1 MKGGA
6 TMNVTDVMQRIGEI
20 FKPYF
25 QQMEKEEFVFA
36 ENGRERLR
44 FEMYRTKGDTPFPLK
59 KAGFMI
65 LDYGLVWNKDNKTA
79 LDEDELV
86 AGSFITNDNLP
97 LPILALEA
105 SMHLNKYDHLN
116 IDLFPVSKD
125 QRYRDIFCTP
135 VQAIRKKYEN
145 LPGVPPGAITPNLP
159 QGFTSGGMMSG
170 DFDISFRAKTLPWW
184 FEYVEL
190 YKSFL
195 DTRDSYPILKDPAII
210 KEGRETRE
218 LFLSNFRKATPK
230 ILADIPNLNNEE
242 RGKKLGEIL
251 F

>member
-1 MKGGA
+1 
-6 TMNVTDVMQRIGEI
+6 
-20 FKPYF
+20 
-25 QQMEKEEFVFA
+25 MEKEEFVFA
-36 ENGRERLR
+36 ENGKERLR
-44 FEMYRTKGDTPFPLK
+44 FEIYRTKGDKHFPLK
-59 KAGFMI
+59 KASFMI
-65 LDYGLVWNKDNKTA
+65 LDYGLVWNKDNKKA

-86 AGSFITNDNLP
+86 AGSFITKDDLP

-105 SMHLNKYDHLN
+105 SMHINKYDHLN
-116 IDLFPVSKD
+116 IDLFPISKD
-125 QRYRDIFCTP
+125 QRYWEVFCKP

-159 QGFTSGGMMSG
+159 EGFTSGGMMSG
-170 DFDISFRAKTLPWW
+170 DFDISLRAKTLPWW

-195 DTRDSYPILKDPAII
+195 NNYDSYPILKDSAII
-210 KEGRETRE
+210 EEGTRTRE
-218 LFLSNFRKATPK
+218 LFLSNFRRAAPK
-230 ILADIPNLNNEE
+230 ILADIPNLNTEE